1 MGIKGQRNTDD
12 ARWRPEAL
20 ICMSEKLSHHENNKK
35 AQWPTFLSETVKM
48 TISAPVNIDQKD

>member
-20 ICMSEKLSHHENNKK
+20 ICMSEKLLHHENNKK

-48 TISAPVNIDQKD
+48 IISAPANIDQKD